1 MNEDPLMDQLHTLH
15 LEQPAADA
23 LTCALLQAIDDLEAR
38 AIIAEHHDP
47 ILGPISAAE
56 YRTDVQRL
64 RIVLGAIAPGSRA
77 PSPDRT
83 AVHWIDG
90 TWTVSNG
97 HPVRLHR
104 QDDLEGLLESSLDL
118 VHYRLLDPHDA
129 LTAIHDLIA
138 NDDLHIATTND
149 LIHRN
154 DIDHHDDIDLID
166 HDHDYDHDDQTQ
178 ISNDQT
184 THDLQTSSLPT
195 LQAAHRFAR
204 RGHRHPLAALTDRRD
219 EPLRRSGRPR
229 RVLALGRRRH
239 LADTHQVGVRRRC
252 HDNGHRGTHARHLG
266 PRQRRQ
272 RRLRRPGCAL
282 RPLHPLRRAVHGLLL
297 HVQAHVRRPARRRV
311 PGHRDDRVDRVLDRH
326 RRPGWRA
333 IAGHVHLVTGGRA
346 RVRDAGAQ
354 PVSTKGDGVAT
365 TTDIRGNGSTRTEPE
380 RLRLDPNARVGRR
393 PRTSWIAL
401 GLLVLVGF
409 GLFGAITVARVAGR
423 EPVLALAQPIQ
434 RGEQLTAA
442 HLAVVNVGTDDAVAL
457 VPAADRDD
465 LLGLTATAGL
475 EAGTLVTRTQFAEGP
490 TVVAGFSVV
499 GLSLSPGEYPT
510 ATLRPGD
517 LVVVVRTPATT
528 PLEREDNEPVVLVEA
543 AEVFAIETLSETAHT
558 VMVSIVVPDNVVPE
572 IAAAAAA
579 GRVRLALV
587 GGS

>member
-1 MNEDPLMDQLHTLH
+1 
-15 LEQPAADA
+15 
-23 LTCALLQAIDDLEAR
+23 
-38 AIIAEHHDP
+38 
-47 ILGPISAAE
+47 
-56 YRTDVQRL
+56 
-64 RIVLGAIAPGSRA
+64 
-77 PSPDRT
+77 
-83 AVHWIDG
+83 
-90 TWTVSNG
+90 
-97 HPVRLHR
+97 
-104 QDDLEGLLESSLDL
+104 
-118 VHYRLLDPHDA
+118 
-129 LTAIHDLIA
+129 
-138 NDDLHIATTND
+138 
-149 LIHRN
+149 
-154 DIDHHDDIDLID
+154 
-166 HDHDYDHDDQTQ
+166 
-178 ISNDQT
+178 
-184 THDLQTSSLPT
+184 
-195 LQAAHRFAR
+195 
-204 RGHRHPLAALTDRRD
+204 
-219 EPLRRSGRPR
+219 
-229 RVLALGRRRH
+229 
-239 LADTHQVGVRRRC
+239 
-252 HDNGHRGTHARHLG
+252 
-266 PRQRRQ
+266 
-272 RRLRRPGCAL
+272 
-282 RPLHPLRRAVHGLLL
+282 
-297 HVQAHVRRPARRRV
+297 
-311 PGHRDDRVDRVLDRH
+311 
-326 RRPGWRA
+326 
-333 IAGHVHLVTGGRA
+333 
-346 RVRDAGAQ
+346 
-354 PVSTKGDGVAT
+354 VAT